1 MTQTIRYK
9 IMEFYIQLPMSYGD
23 LTSNCL
29 GHTIQLD
36 VLNIL

>member
-9 IMEFYIQLPMSYGD
+9 IMEFYIKLTTSYGD

-29 GHTIQLD
+29 GHTIPFDILN
-36 VLNIL
+36 VL

>member
-9 IMEFYIQLPMSYGD
+9 IMEFYIQLPMSYGN

-29 GHTIQLD
+29 DYTIPLD
-36 VLNIL
+36 VLNVL